1 MHDRCSVNNV
11 YYRIGMH
18 LLIMHITVKDTENEV
33 FVFSIVYVNEM
44 CSVIVKYW
52 LKEDSR
58 IVITDFFLNEKSVF

>member
-1 MHDRCSVNNV
+1 
-11 YYRIGMH
+11 MH